1 MEKFR
6 NSVKEESVRFGLSG
20 IEIDKNTV
28 FSDNFRLLNCKKDEI
43 QIADPCFCQKD
54 DFVEAEDYL
63 QEEWNG
69 IPIDCKIVDIIEKL
83 NKQNYKTRFCCS
95 GHILHHELV
104 TSNKT
109 NIARILS
116 RKPHGTICRGYI
128 YFDCIPEKFKKI
140 FPKLPNV
147 NYQKLCEM
155 IEDSYT
161 EPVFFFS
168 TDKKQFRST
177 IEFYYKNSIQ
187 EQNKTFEILKQK
199 LFH

>member
-6 NSVKEESVRFGLSG
+6 NSVKEDSVRFGLSG

-95 GHILHHELV
+95 
-104 TSNKT
+104 TS
-109 NIARILS
+109 
-116 RKPHGTICRGYI
+116 
-128 YFDCIPEKFKKI
+128 YFK
-140 FPKLPNV
+140 
-147 NYQKLCEM
+147 
-155 IEDSYT
+155 
-161 EPVFFFS
+161 
-168 TDKKQFRST
+168 
-177 IEFYYKNSIQ
+177 
-187 EQNKTFEILKQK
+187 QNKYCKNFKQK
-199 LFH
+199 TARNNLPRIYLF

>member
-1 MEKFR
+1 MEVGIDR
-6 NSVKEESVRFGLSG
+6 GWCCRSVYLRYFAQQDFWVIIMDFKLVAKYQPTGDQPRAIAELTQGIKNGLKHQVLLGVTGSG
-20 IEIDKNTV
+20 KTFTMANV
-28 FSDNFRLLNCKKDEI
+28 
-43 QIADPCFCQKD
+43 
-54 DFVEAEDYL
+54 
-63 QEEWNG
+63 
-69 IPIDCKIVDIIEKL
+69 IEKL

-168 TDKKQFRST
+168 TDNKQFRST

-199 LFH
+199 LFQ